1 MNKTKLI
8 KIIKNTAELDT
19 HKARFVADSILH
31 AIKTDLRNGESIRFL
46 GILSMTPVIRKRRW
60 VKDIR
65 TKKSIFI
72 PQRKVYRLNLNK
84 DVQKSLNKKG

>member
-8 KIIKNTAELDT
+8 KIIKNTAEINT
-19 HKARFVADSILH
+19 HKARFVAESILH
-31 AIKTDLRNGESIRFL
+31 AIKTDLRNGEDIRFL
-46 GILSMTPVIRKRRW
+46 GILSMTPVIRKKRW

-72 PQRKVYRLNLNK
+72 PQRKVYRININK